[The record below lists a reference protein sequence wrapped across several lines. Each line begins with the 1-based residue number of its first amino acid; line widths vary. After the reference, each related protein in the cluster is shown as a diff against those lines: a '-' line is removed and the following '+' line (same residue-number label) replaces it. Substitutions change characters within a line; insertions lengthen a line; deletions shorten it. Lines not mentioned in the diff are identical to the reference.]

1 MKIISVIVAILFIF
15 GCKSDHIEKPEPA
28 IVFNTP
34 VANQHFVK
42 GDTIHITGIVTHLIA
57 IKEVAVH
64 MTDLTSK
71 VEFFHNH
78 FSAGNTNMYNFSC
91 EYIIPDNSK
100 TSFDLEVEAT
110 DVDGITGAKEM
121 LILIN

>member
-1 MKIISVIVAILFIF
+1 MKIITVIVAVLFIY
-15 GCKSDHIEKPEPA
+15 GCKSDHLEKPEPA

-34 VANQHFVK
+34 VANQHFFK
-42 GDTIHITGIVTHLIA
+42 GDTIHITGTVTHVMS

-78 FSAGNTNMYNFSC
+78 FSAGNTNIYNFNC
-91 EYIIPDNSK
+91 EYIIPDNIK
-100 TSFDLEVEAT
+100 TSFTVEVEAK
-110 DVDGITGAKEM
+110 DVDDNTALKEM